1 MFIKEFLGVFNMIQ
15 LKDYQKK
22 AIEGLKQKVQ
32 RVLNSPEQG
41 VVVFQ
46 APTGSGKTLMVS
58 EMLKQLVKEN
68 HTKYSFVWVSV
79 RMLHEQ
85 SKEKL
90 EKYYEDDRLIQCSYF
105 EDLEDRKIGENE
117 ILFINWHSINK
128 KDINIYVRENE
139 QDNNLNSIIQN
150 TKEEGRQ
157 IILIID
163 ESHHTAKSER
173 SRELIEVI
181 GPKVTIEVSATP
193 HLKENTS
200 EIEKVYLADVK
211 AEEMIKS
218 EIAINPE
225 FMNLK
230 VDKKSSDE
238 IVIGQAL
245 KKREELANLYKKEG
259 VNVNPL
265 VLIQLPDQKGNLIN
279 KKEDVVKILKD
290 KFNITEE
297 NGKLAVWL
305 SEEKT
310 DNLANIDKND
320 NEVEVLVFKQA
331 IALGWDCPRAQILVI
346 FRESKSFT
354 FTIQTV
360 GRIMRMPEL
369 KYYSNDELNKG
380 FIFTNLPNIE
390 ITEDYAKD
398 YLTIFESKRDNK
410 RYKPIELYS
419 IYLKRQRERTRLS
432 GKFVDIFL
440 KIAEKNNLA
449 EKIIIQPEKVSMPI
463 IADGKIVDI
472 DKTGEVEHKGKIEI
486 KLNEAELQKVFDK
499 FITDNCSPYAP
510 VDSSDRM
517 KTAIYKFF
525 NQKFKLD
532 KYDPMVQR
540 IVVAKEN
547 RQTFSN
553 IIAEAKDKYKSEVVD
568 KLSETREKEETKKW
582 EIPLIDSYKSNAQK
596 EIYSK
601 SIMQPFFITKKS
613 EPEEKFMALLDSSDK
628 VEWWY
633 KNREGE
639 KKYFAIPYMEDG
651 KEWAFYVDFIV
662 KFKDGSIGLFD
673 TKSGITAK
681 DAKAR
686 AEALQEYIKEQNK
699 KGKKKLLGGII
710 IPKGKTLYIN
720 NSTKY
725 EYNPDDFSKWKPLTL

>member
-1 MFIKEFLGVFNMIQ
+1 MIE
-15 LKDYQKK
+15 LRDYQKK
-22 AIEGLKQKVQ
+22 AIQGLKEKVQ
-32 RVLNSPEQG
+32 RVLNNPEQG
-41 VVVFQ
+41 IVVFQ

-68 HTKYSFVWVSV
+68 PGKLSFVWISV

-139 QDNNLNSIIQN
+139 QDNNLNTIIQN

-193 HLKENTS
+193 HLKENVS

-230 VDKKSSDE
+230 IDKKSPDE

-245 KKREELANLYKKEG
+245 KKREELAKLYKKEN

-279 KKEDVVKILKD
+279 KKDDVVRILKD

-354 FTIQTV
+354 FTIQTI

-380 FIFTNLPNIE
+380 FIFTNLANIE

-398 YLTIFESKRDNK
+398 YLTIYESKRDNSI
-410 RYKPIELYS
+410 YKPIELVS
-419 IYLKRQRERTRLS
+419 VYLKRQRERTRLS

-440 KIAEKNNLA
+440 EIAEKNNLSK
-449 EKIIIQPEKVSMPI
+449 KIVIQPEKITMPI
-463 IADGKIVDI
+463 IADGKIVDV
-472 DKTGEVEHKGKIEI
+472 DKKGEVEHKGKIEI
-486 KLNEAELQKVFDK
+486 KLDDIELQKIFDK

-525 NQKFKLD
+525 NQKFKLE
-532 KYDPMVQR
+532 KYDPRVQR

-547 RQTFSN
+547 RQLFSN
-553 IIAEAKDKYKSEVVD
+553 IIAEAKDQYKKEVVD
-568 KLSETREKEETKKW
+568 KLSKTREKEITEKW
-582 EIPLIDSYKSNAQK
+582 EVPLIDSYKSNVKK
-596 EIYSK
+596 EIHPK
-601 SIMQPFFITKKS
+601 SIMKPFFIAKKS
-613 EPEEKFMALLDSSDK
+613 EPEEIFMALLDSSDK

-639 KKYFAIPYMEDG
+639 KKYFAIPYIEND
-651 KEWAFYVDFIV
+651 KEWAFYPDFIV
-662 KFKDGSIGLFD
+662 KFKDGKIGLFD

-681 DAKAR
+681 DAKAK
-686 AEALQEYIKEQNK
+686 AEALQKYIKEQNK
-699 KGKKKLLGGII
+699 KSKNLIGGII
-710 IPKGKTLYIN
+710 AQKRKGDETLYLNDKDI
-720 NSTKY
+720 
-725 EYNPDDFSKWKPLTL
+725 YNYDSELTSWKVLEL